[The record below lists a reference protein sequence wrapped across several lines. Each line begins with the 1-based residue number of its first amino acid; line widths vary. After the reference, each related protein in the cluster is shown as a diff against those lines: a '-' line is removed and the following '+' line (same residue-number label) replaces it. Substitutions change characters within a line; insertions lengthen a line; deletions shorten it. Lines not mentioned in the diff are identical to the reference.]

1 MSKYKY
7 MSYDEF
13 LDYCENNA
21 LYGTWSYEEA
31 VICCSLIKEI
41 EKIKIKK
48 FKFFTDKK
56 RTKRVKEILWEV
68 IRDSFN
74 IIY

>member
-13 LDYCENNA
+13 LDYCENNT
-21 LYGTWSYEEA
+21 LYGTWDYEEA
-31 VICCSLIKEI
+31 VICRSLIKEI

-56 RTKRVKEILWEV
+56 RTKRTKEILWEV